1 MSAEK
6 TLRLRL
12 YVAGESPNSV
22 AAERNVR
29 RLLSELA
36 KGAAVLDVLDVLTDP
51 EAGLRA
57 GVFLTPTLVKL
68 APAPERRILGSLHDA
83 EQLRD
88 VLGLSG
94 AGRDRG
100 AEG

>member
-1 MSAEK
+1 MSDRA

-22 AAERNVR
+22 AAQRNLR
-29 RLLSELA
+29 RLLSELSSGTA
-36 KGAAVLDVLDVLTDP
+36 TLDVLDVLTDP
-51 EAGLRA
+51 DAGLRA

-68 APAPERRILGSLHDA
+68 APAPERRILGSLHDTD
-83 EQLRD
+83 QLRD
-88 VLGLSG
+88 LLGLSG
-94 AGRDRG
+94 GPSPRG